1 MRAKFWLFALA
12 GASSLALVP
21 ALAQQR
27 DRPESILPPGFGAP
41 PPAPAPTPAP
51 SGVTPAP
58 APDPS
63 SAAPDSMAAAT
74 VLDNATDVAVDEGD
88 ASLDNGMDAAVAMVD
103 LPPQAQR
110 STERVGLLDEAD
122 GGLGAAAFGSSDG
135 RFLVGLMRRIDV
147 PLASRWTSI
156 LLRRA
161 LLSRSDTPS
170 NVAPADWIAERA
182 LLLARLGNA
191 DDARGL
197 VAAVDSSNYT
207 SRMYDAAMQAALA
220 SADPAALCGVA
231 DAAVAQTR
239 LPSWALARAICQ
251 GLAGE
256 GATANAEFDELRRSG
271 RAGGVDVRLAE
282 KVAAVGGG
290 ARRAIGIEWNV
301 DQLNA
306 WRFGI
311 AAATAVPIPANLQAS
326 VGPQVQAWLARAPLY
341 PLADRLAAADR
352 AASLGVF
359 SSAALVDFY
368 SAVYDDLD
376 SDERAGTP
384 SQALRQ
390 AYAAPDIPGR
400 LSAMQSLWDGGAG
413 WSGRYARL
421 ILTARA
427 AGALPQGDGVSGT
440 ALDEAIASMMSAGLD
455 IQAARWAGRVEAGS
469 LGWALL
475 AVGAPRTPF
484 TIDAKQVEGF
494 GHPELLGA
502 GLGGLGRAPVGE
514 GLTGQDA
521 WTRALDRAVAGREPG
536 TVALLAAVGLQTP
549 RWASVPAA
557 RLYRIVA
564 ALRAVGLEPEA
575 RMIAAEALTRTA

>member
-1 MRAKFWLFALA
+1 MSRRVFWALALA

-21 ALAQQR
+21 AIAQR
-27 DRPESILPPGFGAP
+27 TGPESILPPGFGAP
-41 PPAPAPTPAP
+41 APAPAPIGPSPSPAP
-51 SGVTPAP
+51 SPGAP
-58 APDPS
+58 P
-63 SAAPDSMAAAT
+63 APDSMAAA
-74 VLDNATDVAVDEGD
+74 VPDNGAEAVPDDEGANELD
-88 ASLDNGMDAAVAMVD
+88 AGDAEAVMAD

-110 STERVGLLDEAD
+110 PTERVGLLGEAD
-122 GGLGAAAFGSSDG
+122 GGLGAAAFGTSDG
-135 RFLVGLMRRIDV
+135 RFLTGLMQRIDV
-147 PLASRWTSI
+147 PIASRWTSI

-161 LLSRSDTPS
+161 LLSRSDTPG
-170 NVAPADWIAERA
+170 NIAPADWIAERA
-182 LLLARLGNA
+182 LLLARLGDA

-207 SRMYDAAMQAALA
+207 ARLYDAAMQAALA

-239 LPSWALARAICQ
+239 LPGWALARAICQ

-256 GATANAEFDELRRSG
+256 SATANAEFDELRRSG
-271 RAGGVDVRLAE
+271 RAGGVDIRLAE
-282 KVAAVGGG
+282 KVAAAGGG
-290 ARRAIGIEWNV
+290 ARRAIGIQWDV
-301 DQLNA
+301 SQLNA
-306 WRFGI
+306 WRFGL
-311 AAATAVPIPANLQAS
+311 AAATAVPIPAPLQAS

-359 SSAALVDFY
+359 SSSALVDFY
-368 SAVYDDLD
+368 GAVYDDLD
-376 SDERAGTP
+376 SDERSGTP

-400 LSAMQSLWDGGAG
+400 VSAMQSLWDGGGG

-427 AGALPQGDGVSGT
+427 AGALPPDAAVTGA
-440 ALDEAIASMMSAGLD
+440 ALDEAIASMLSAGLD
-455 IQAARWAGRVEAGS
+455 IQAARWGGRVEAGS

-475 AVGAPRTPF
+475 AVGSPRAPFAITAR
-484 TIDAKQVEGF
+484 QVGGF
-494 GHPELLGA
+494 DNGERLGA
-502 GLGGLGRAPVGE
+502 GLGGLGRLPVTE
-514 GLTGQDA
+514 ELTAQDS
-521 WTRALDRAVAGREPG
+521 WTRALDRAVAAREPG
-536 TVALLAAVGLQTP
+536 TVALLAAVGMQTP
-549 RWASVPAA
+549 RWAGVPAA

-564 ALRAVGLEPEA
+564 ALSAVGLEPEA